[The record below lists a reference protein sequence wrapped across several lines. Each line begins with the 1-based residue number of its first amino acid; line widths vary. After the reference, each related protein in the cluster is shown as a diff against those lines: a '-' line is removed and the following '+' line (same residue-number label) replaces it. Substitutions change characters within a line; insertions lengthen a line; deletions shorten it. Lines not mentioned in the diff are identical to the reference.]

1 MSCTLVELNC
11 VGVLLKVVG
20 DALAHSTFHVVESTL
35 EVARRLTNAA
45 SESKE
50 HRMTEDET
58 CTSSAIVTLY
68 FFSFFFF
75 LLFNNHSLTCYISIS
90 IENIL
95 LFFTSFA
102 RHANRI
108 NHQTFNSQRH

>member
-68 FFSFFFF
+68 FLFLFLFLSTFQQSFID
-75 LLFNNHSLTCYISIS
+75 LLHIDLD
-90 IENIL
+90 
-95 LFFTSFA
+95 
-102 RHANRI
+102 
-108 NHQTFNSQRH
+108 

>member
-58 CTSSAIVTLY
+58 CTVGNCY
-68 FFSFFFF
+68 FIFFFF
-75 LLFNNHSLTCYISIS
+75 LFLSTFQQSFID
-90 IENIL
+90 L
-95 LFFTSFA
+95 L
-102 RHANRI
+102 HI
-108 NHQTFNSQRH
+108 DLD

>member
-58 CTSSAIVTLY
+58 CTVGNCY
-68 FFSFFFF
+68 FIFFLSFSF
-75 LLFNNHSLTCYISIS
+75 
-90 IENIL
+90 
-95 LFFTSFA
+95 SFYFSTII
-102 RHANRI
+102 H
-108 NHQTFNSQRH
+108 